1 MLQYQLQSYTISS
14 DHELL
19 DNENHITS
27 EIREIL
33 ESIHPDV
40 LKGKGYL
47 LKKLPRLIKQYPR
60 VPALKNFLA
69 TLHKERGEMEQAFKA
84 NRWLV
89 KEHPNYLFGRLNLAA
104 EYLENDQLE
113 KIPEVLGEMM
123 ELKSLY
129 PNREEFHIEE
139 FIAFNQISVLYF
151 LAQDEIEQAEMR
163 VDMMVKVAPDHPK
176 TEYAQDRI
184 KQFMLI
190 KAAER
195 KQRENEEYHSPAVT
209 DRRSHLQTDKA
220 PVFNFPIQMQW
231 LYEEDYDF
239 PKNKLETILK
249 LEREP
254 LIEDL
259 KKLLNDSIARYDYFM
274 EDDEM
279 DFLLFP
285 IHTLFI
291 LEELNAEQA
300 LPEIFEILK
309 QDEDFYEIYFGDF
322 ANNVVASILF
332 TFGENNLQQFF
343 DFLKTPNLYGLSKSY
358 VSEGIA
364 FLANEKSA
372 LRESIQ
378 SHYKDLLL
386 YFIAEKQNENL
397 IDHEAYGLIIAD
409 IIDLRMEELLPQ
421 IKELYQLNLVAK
433 SINGEFD
440 SIEEAFKKPEFI
452 SEQAKLPKADL
463 FKKYEIWKADYEAYL
478 EKEFND
484 FDEELE
490 DDDFSLYDRFF
501 EDEEPEDDFDMDDVP
516 FDEEVFQ
523 HLIMNNEDQQPI
535 IKQKEP
541 GRNDPC
547 PCGSGK
553 KYKKCCL
560 NKK

>member
-27 EIREIL
+27 KIREIL

-190 KAAER
+190 KAA
-195 KQRENEEYHSPAVT
+195 
-209 DRRSHLQTDKA
+209 
-220 PVFNFPIQMQW
+220 
-231 LYEEDYDF
+231 
-239 PKNKLETILK
+239 
-249 LEREP
+249 
-254 LIEDL
+254 
-259 KKLLNDSIARYDYFM
+259 
-274 EDDEM
+274 
-279 DFLLFP
+279 
-285 IHTLFI
+285 
-291 LEELNAEQA
+291 
-300 LPEIFEILK
+300 
-309 QDEDFYEIYFGDF
+309 
-322 ANNVVASILF
+322 
-332 TFGENNLQQFF
+332 
-343 DFLKTPNLYGLSKSY
+343 
-358 VSEGIA
+358 
-364 FLANEKSA
+364 
-372 LRESIQ
+372 
-378 SHYKDLLL
+378 
-386 YFIAEKQNENL
+386 
-397 IDHEAYGLIIAD
+397 
-409 IIDLRMEELLPQ
+409 
-421 IKELYQLNLVAK
+421 
-433 SINGEFD
+433 
-440 SIEEAFKKPEFI
+440 
-452 SEQAKLPKADL
+452 
-463 FKKYEIWKADYEAYL
+463 
-478 EKEFND
+478 
-484 FDEELE
+484 
-490 DDDFSLYDRFF
+490 
-501 EDEEPEDDFDMDDVP
+501 
-516 FDEEVFQ
+516 
-523 HLIMNNEDQQPI
+523 
-535 IKQKEP
+535 
-541 GRNDPC
+541 
-547 PCGSGK
+547 
-553 KYKKCCL
+553 
-560 NKK
+560 

>member
-1 MLQYQLQSYTISS
+1 MLQYQLQTYTISS

-19 DNENHITS
+19 DNENHINS

-89 KEHPNYLFGRLNLAA
+89 KEHPYYLFGRLNLAA

-151 LAQDEIEQAEMR
+151 LAQDDIEQAEMR

-176 TEYAQDRI
+176 TKYVRERI
-184 KQFMLI
+184 EHYILI

-195 KQRENEEYHSPAVT
+195 KQRENEEYHSPEVT

-249 LEREP
+249 LERQP

-300 LPEIFEILK
+300 LPEIFDILK

-322 ANNVVASILF
+322 ANNVVASIIF

-440 SIEEAFKKPEFI
+440 NIEETFKKPEFI
-452 SEQAKLPKADL
+452 REQAKLPKADL
-463 FKKYEIWKADYEAYL
+463 FKKYKIWKADYEAYL
-478 EKEFND
+478 EKEFKD

-501 EDEEPEDDFDMDDVP
+501 EDEELEDDFDMDDVP
-516 FDEEVFQ
+516 FDEEAFQ
-523 HLIMNNEDQQPI
+523 RLIMNNEDQQPI

>member
-27 EIREIL
+27 KIREIL

-176 TEYAQDRI
+176 TEYAQDQI

-291 LEELNAEQA
+291 LEALNAEQA

-378 SHYKDLLL
+378 SHKDLLL

-490 DDDFSLYDRFF
+490 DDDF
-501 EDEEPEDDFDMDDVP
+501 DMDDVP